1 MPKIYRTMQG
11 DQIDIEALFQ
21 KNELAI
27 AVGNM
32 QANARGDELG
42 PGGTIVKTREQKA
55 REYYLRQKA
64 RKAAEANPA
73 ARLND
78 APVDDTSLPVEEKVV
93 EQPPAKQEKPAKEKK
108 SKADINGPVD
118 TELFKTHD
126 KLDDQDGLE
135 GLE

>member
-21 KNELAI
+21 KNELAV

-32 QANARGDELG
+32 QANARGDEIG

-64 RKAAEANPA
+64 RKAVEANPA

-78 APVDDTSLPVEEKVV
+78 APIEPNPTPEPVIEKTA
-93 EQPPAKQEKPAKEKK
+93 ELKQEKPVKEKK
-108 SKADINGPVD
+108 SKIDLNGPVD
-118 TELFKTHD
+118 TELVKTTD
-126 KLDDQDGLE
+126 TLNDPDGIE

>member
-21 KNELAI
+21 KNELAV

-42 PGGTIVKTREQKA
+42 PGGVIVKTREQKA

-64 RKAAEANPA
+64 RKAAEANPS

-78 APVDDTSLPVEEKVV
+78 EP
-93 EQPPAKQEKPAKEKK
+93 KPAQESPSEELVTAQK
-108 SKADINGPVD
+108 SDINGP
-118 TELFKTHD
+118 TELSRTPD
-126 KLDDQDGLE
+126 TVEDPDGIE

>member
-42 PGGTIVKTREQKA
+42 AGGAIVKTREQKA

-73 ARLND
+73 ARIND
-78 APVDDTSLPVEEKVV
+78 APAEEPLVEQMVV
-93 EQPPAKQEKPAKEKK
+93 EPPIEVKQDKPAKEKK
-108 SKADINGPVD
+108 SKVDLNGPVD
-118 TELFKTHD
+118 TELGKTPD
-126 KLDDQDGLE
+126 KLDDPDGTE
-135 GLE
+135 GL